1 MIKRFFYWVSECWNL
16 IMNVRVNPLKHINE
30 PSIQAY
36 FMLVLFTMWSVFFGF
51 IATYYLGWYGY
62 DTVTSIVVHLTVLI
76 PIIFTNAV
84 FRDAEREGHKWLKN
98 LKNSETRT
106 KHQTHPTC
114 LLYTSPSPRDGLL
127 SRMPS
132 SA

>member
-1 MIKRFFYWVSECWNL
+1 MIKNFFYWVSECWNL
-16 IMNVRVNPLKHINE
+16 VMNVKYNPLKNINE

-76 PIIFTNAV
+76 PVIFTNAV
-84 FRDAEREGHKWLKN
+84 FKDAERNGDKWFLIFK
-98 LKNSETRT
+98 SEQ
-106 KHQTHPTC
+106 KKQK
-114 LLYTSPSPRDGLL
+114 LF
-127 SRMPS
+127 SRNDNIVKWDLDKE
-132 SA
+132 A

>member
-62 DTVTSIVVHLTVLI
+62 NTVTSIAVHLSILI

-84 FRDAEREGHKWLKN
+84 FRDAEREGHKWLKD
-98 LKNSETRT
+98 LKNSKTRKKLFT
-106 KHQTHPTC
+106 RNPNIVKW
-114 LLYTSPSPRDGLL
+114 DIDKE
-127 SRMPS
+127 
-132 SA
+132 A